1 MIIDECL
8 LNPIHC
14 NFSCCRIDSSLTK
27 NRRTTHDRAFLL
39 SGSNDEAEA
48 MYLKRIQNIDAM
60 LHRLSGIEQSNGYG
74 PYDDMDAI
82 PTVFKEDPVYV
93 KPPPGLTLRSARFDN
108 NVRIIC

>member
-1 MIIDECL
+1 MIIYEWL
-8 LNPIHC
+8 LIPKNHNC
-14 NFSCCRIDSSLTK
+14 SFCSMDSSLTK
-27 NRRTTHDRAFLL
+27 NRRMIHDRAFLL

-48 MYLKRIQNIDAM
+48 MYLKRIQNIDAI
-60 LHRLSGIEQSNGYG
+60 LHRLGGIEQSDGYG